1 MTKRTFL
8 TICIMGMVVLNGAGC
23 SSSSNSTTEPTV
35 ENAAAT
41 EAAIVKAPETTTETP
56 KATTEATASLTLGET
71 GTIGNW
77 SVTVTGSETTKRV
90 DEDMMYFEASE
101 GNQYVMIDATVE
113 NTGKQAASFL
123 SMVTLDGDPDAK
135 LIYGDGYEY
144 KPTGLMGSEK
154 ELQDTPVNPL
164 EKKDGRITFE
174 VPDTVVESNEPLTL
188 TITNGTDTL
197 SYAIR

>member
-1 MTKRTFL
+1 MKKELKGLGL
-8 TICIMGMVVLNGAGC
+8 TMALVISLAACGGSGGSTNG
-23 SSSSNSTTEPTV
+23 SNDVSPAEETS
-35 ENAAAT
+35 
-41 EAAIVKAPETTTETP
+41 APEATTAAQSTET
-56 KATTEATASLTLGET
+56 AESASLAFGET

-77 SVTVTGSETTKRV
+77 NVTVIGSETAKRV

-101 GNQYVMIDATVE
+101 GNQYIMIDTTVE

-123 SMVTLDGDPDAK
+123 SMVTVDGDPNVK

-154 ELQDTPVNPL
+154 DLQDVSVNPL
-164 EKKDGRITFE
+164 EKKEGRITFE
-174 VPDTVVESNEPLTL
+174 VPDTVVESDEPITL

-197 SYAIR
+197 NYTIR

>member
-1 MTKRTFL
+1 MIKKKL
-8 TICIMGMVVLNGAGC
+8 LVVTVLSVMAIGGTAC
-23 SSSSNSTTEPTV
+23 SSNTSTEPVVKNDTATGTTTTET
-35 ENAAAT
+35 
-41 EAAIVKAPETTTETP
+41 PETTTE
-56 KATTEATASLTLGET
+56 AAASLALGET

-77 SVTVTGSETTKRV
+77 QVVVTGSEATKRV

-101 GNQYVMIDATVE
+101 GNQYIMIDVTVE

-174 VPDTVVESNEPLTL
+174 VPDTVVKSDEPLTL
-188 TITNGTDTL
+188 TITNSTDTL

>member
-1 MTKRTFL
+1 MIKKKL
-8 TICIMGMVVLNGAGC
+8 LVVTVLSVMAIGGTAC
-23 SSSSNSTTEPTV
+23 SSNTTTEPVVKNDT
-35 ENAAAT
+35 AT
-41 EAAIVKAPETTTETP
+41 GTTTTETP
-56 KATTEATASLTLGET
+56 EVTTEAAASLVLGET

-77 SVTVTGSETTKRV
+77 QVTVTGSETAKRV

-101 GNQYVMIDATVE
+101 GNQYIMIDVAVE
-113 NTGKQAASFL
+113 NTGKQATSFL

-174 VPDTVVESNEPLTL
+174 VPDTVVESDEPLTL

>member
-1 MTKRTFL
+1 MIKKKL
-8 TICIMGMVVLNGAGC
+8 LVVTVLSVMAIGGTAC
-23 SSSSNSTTEPTV
+23 SSNTSTEPVVKNDT
-35 ENAAAT
+35 AT
-41 EAAIVKAPETTTETP
+41 GTTTTETP
-56 KATTEATASLTLGET
+56 EATTEATASLALGET
-71 GTIGNW
+71 GTIDNW
-77 SVTVTGSETTKRV
+77 RVTATGSETAKRV

-101 GNQYVMIDATVE
+101 GNQYIMIDVTVE

-164 EKKDGRITFE
+164 EKKDGRMTFE
-174 VPDTVVESNEPLTL
+174 VPDTVVESDEPLTL

-197 SYAIR
+197 NYAIR

>member
-1 MTKRTFL
+1 MIKKKL
-8 TICIMGMVVLNGAGC
+8 LVVTILSVMAIGGTAC
-23 SSSSNSTTEPTV
+23 SSNTTTEPVVKNDT
-35 ENAAAT
+35 AT
-41 EAAIVKAPETTTETP
+41 GTTTTETP
-56 KATTEATASLTLGET
+56 EVTTEAAASLVLGET

-77 SVTVTGSETTKRV
+77 QVTVTGSETAKRV

-101 GNQYVMIDATVE
+101 GNQYIMIDVAVE
-113 NTGKQAASFL
+113 NTGKQATSFL

-174 VPDTVVESNEPLTL
+174 VPDTVVESDEPITL
-188 TITNGTDTL
+188 IITNGTDTL
-197 SYAIR
+197 NYTIR

>member
-1 MTKRTFL
+1 MIKKKL
-8 TICIMGMVVLNGAGC
+8 LVAAVLSAMAIGGTAC
-23 SSSSNSTTEPTV
+23 SSNTITEPVVKNDT
-35 ENAAAT
+35 AT
-41 EAAIVKAPETTTETP
+41 GTTATETP
-56 KATTEATASLTLGET
+56 EATTEAAAALALGET

-77 SVTVTGSETTKRV
+77 QVTATGLETAKRV

-101 GNQYVMIDATVE
+101 GNQYIMIDVTVE

-123 SMVTLDGDPDAK
+123 SMVTIDGDPDAK

-154 ELQDTPVNPL
+154 ELQDVSISPL
-164 EKKDGRITFE
+164 EKKNGRITFE
-174 VPDTVVESNEPLTL
+174 VPDTVVESDEPITL

-197 SYAIR
+197 NYTIR

>member
-8 TICIMGMVVLNGAGC
+8 TICIAGMVALSGVGC
-23 SSSSNSTTEPTV
+23 SSGSNSTTEPAV
-35 ENAAAT
+35 ENATTT
-41 EAAIVKAPETTTETP
+41 EATITEVPETTTEITKP
-56 KATTEATASLTLGET
+56 SASLALGET

-77 SVTVTGSETTKRV
+77 QVAVTGSETAKRV
-90 DEDMMYFEASE
+90 DEDIMYFEASE
-101 GNQYVMIDATVE
+101 GNQYIMIDTTVE

-123 SMVTLDGDPDAK
+123 SMVTIDGSPDAK

-144 KPTGLMGSEK
+144 KPTGLIGSEK

>member
-1 MTKRTFL
+1 MIKKKL
-8 TICIMGMVVLNGAGC
+8 LVVTVLSVMAIGGTAC
-23 SSSSNSTTEPTV
+23 SSNTTTEPVVKNDT
-35 ENAAAT
+35 AT
-41 EAAIVKAPETTTETP
+41 GTTTTETP
-56 KATTEATASLTLGET
+56 EVTTEAAASLVLGET

-77 SVTVTGSETTKRV
+77 QVTVTGSETAKRV

-101 GNQYVMIDATVE
+101 GNQYIMIDVAVE
-113 NTGKQAASFL
+113 NTGKQATSFL

-174 VPDTVVESNEPLTL
+174 VPDTVVESDEPITL
-188 TITNGTDTL
+188 IITNGTDTL
-197 SYAIR
+197 NYTIR

>member
-8 TICIMGMVVLNGAGC
+8 AICIAGMVVLNGAGC
-23 SSSSNSTTEPTV
+23 SSSSNSTTEPAV
-35 ENAAAT
+35 ENAATT
-41 EAAIVKAPETTTETP
+41 EATIVEAPET
-56 KATTEATASLTLGET
+56 TTEATASLTLGET

-174 VPDTVVESNEPLTL
+174 VPDTVVESDEPITL
-188 TITNGTDTL
+188 IITNGTDTL
-197 SYAIR
+197 NYTIR

>member
-1 MTKRTFL
+1 MIKKKL
-8 TICIMGMVVLNGAGC
+8 LVVTVLSVMAIGGTAC
-23 SSSSNSTTEPTV
+23 SSNTSTEPVVKNDTATGTTTTET
-35 ENAAAT
+35 
-41 EAAIVKAPETTTETP
+41 PETTTE
-56 KATTEATASLTLGET
+56 AAASLALGEA

-77 SVTVTGSETTKRV
+77 QVAVTGSETAKRV

-101 GNQYVMIDATVE
+101 GNQYIMIDVTVE

-144 KPTGLMGSEK
+144 KPTGLMGSKK
-154 ELQDTPVNPL
+154 ELQDIPVNPL

-174 VPDTVVESNEPLTL
+174 VPDTVAESDEPLTL

-197 SYAIR
+197 NYAIR

>member
-1 MTKRTFL
+1 MIKRKL
-8 TICIMGMVVLNGAGC
+8 LVVTVLSVMAIGGTAC
-23 SSSSNSTTEPTV
+23 SSNTATEPVVKNDT
-35 ENAAAT
+35 AAGT
-41 EAAIVKAPETTTETP
+41 TTTETP
-56 KATTEATASLTLGET
+56 EATTEATASLALGET
-71 GTIGNW
+71 GTIDNW
-77 SVTVTGSETTKRV
+77 QVTATGSETAKRV

-101 GNQYVMIDATVE
+101 GNQYIMIDVTVE

-135 LIYGDGYEY
+135 LIYRDGYEY
-144 KPTGLMGSEK
+144 KPAGLMGSEK

-174 VPDTVVESNEPLTL
+174 VPDTVVESDEPLTL

-197 SYAIR
+197 NYAIR

>member
-1 MTKRTFL
+1 MIKKKL
-8 TICIMGMVVLNGAGC
+8 LVVTVLSVMAIGGTAC
-23 SSSSNSTTEPTV
+23 SSNTSTEPVVKNDTATGTTTTET
-35 ENAAAT
+35 
-41 EAAIVKAPETTTETP
+41 PETTTE
-56 KATTEATASLTLGET
+56 AAASLALGEA

-77 SVTVTGSETTKRV
+77 QVVVTGSETAKRV

-101 GNQYVMIDATVE
+101 GNQYIMIDVTVE

-123 SMVTLDGDPDAK
+123 SMVTLDGDPYAK

-144 KPTGLMGSEK
+144 KPTGLMGSDK

-174 VPDTVVESNEPLTL
+174 VPDTVAESDEPLTL

-197 SYAIR
+197 GYAIR